1 MAREGTHTHTHAVLG
16 ELVEALRSE
25 AVGEPAKD
33 LEVKY
38 CSTQTVVEGG
48 IDTLTKTMSAID

>member
-1 MAREGTHTHTHAVLG
+1 MGAYCIVVVVGEGRRTHSVG
-16 ELVEALRSE
+16 DLVEEAPRSE
-25 AVGEPAKD
+25 AVVEPAKD

-48 IDTLTKTMSAID
+48 IH

>member
-1 MAREGTHTHTHAVLG
+1 MVAIVGEGRHTHTLWG
-16 ELVEALRSE
+16 DLVEEALRSE
-25 AVGEPAKD
+25 AVVEPAKD

-48 IDTLTKTMSAID
+48 IH